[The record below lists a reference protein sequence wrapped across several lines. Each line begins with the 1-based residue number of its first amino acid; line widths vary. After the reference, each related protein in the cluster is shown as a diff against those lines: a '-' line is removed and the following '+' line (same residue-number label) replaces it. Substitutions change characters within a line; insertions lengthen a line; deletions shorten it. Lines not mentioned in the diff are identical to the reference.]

1 LDKFFEF
8 ELEVSDPAIA
18 EALIEMIDIV
28 GTLAAKHGVCPTC
41 LTFAFADGI
50 SKLVEEGRIGHV
62 DGTST
67 HVGET
72 VQ

>member
-1 LDKFFEF
+1 MDRFFEF
-8 ELEVSDPAIA
+8 ELEVDDPAIA
-18 EALIEMIDIV
+18 AALVEMIELV
-28 GTLAAKHGVCPTC
+28 GDLASKHGVCPTC

-50 SKLVEEGRIGHV
+50 SQLVEQGKIGHV

-67 HVGET
+67 HTGET